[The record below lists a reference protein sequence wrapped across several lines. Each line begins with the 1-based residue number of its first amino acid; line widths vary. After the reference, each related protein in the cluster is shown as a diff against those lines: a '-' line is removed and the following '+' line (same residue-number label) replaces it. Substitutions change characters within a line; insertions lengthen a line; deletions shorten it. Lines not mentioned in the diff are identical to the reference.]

1 MVTNMDVRQIIN
13 VLELMEFFAER
24 GRPATLAE
32 IAKHFGWPRSSTF
45 NLIGTLLNRGYLYEP
60 RAREGYYPSPIWLPL
75 IKKIDSS
82 APVPH
87 ELESLVEA
95 LRNRTGETA
104 VVGAISGMH
113 VLFIAAMESTQAIR
127 YTANMGKIVP
137 IHATATGRALLS
149 LLSDQERAAIL
160 RRAVF
165 ERYTSTTLMS
175 AESVE
180 DEIENSKQR
189 GYFEGVGEFTQ
200 DLGGIALPL
209 VVTRRHLAVLVGGPV
224 TRVHPRKGEI
234 VQIMREEIQRHLPTA
249 DFWKTAKLEGK
260 ESAA

>member
-1 MVTNMDVRQIIN
+1 MDVRQVIN
-13 VLELMEFFAER
+13 VLELMEYFAER

-32 IAKHFGWPRSSTF
+32 IARHFGWPRSSTF
-45 NLIGTLLNRGYLYEP
+45 NLLGTLLNRGYLYEP

-75 IKKIDSS
+75 IQKIDRA

-113 VLFIAAMESTQAIR
+113 VLFITVMESAQAIR
-127 YTANMGKIVP
+127 YTASMGKIVP
-137 IHATATGRALLS
+137 IHATAIGRALLS
-149 LLSDQERAAIL
+149 LLSDQERTAIL

-175 AESVE
+175 VESVE
-180 DEIENSKQR
+180 NEIENSKQR

-209 VVTRRHLAVLVGGPV
+209 VAMRRHLAVLVAGPV
-224 TRVHPRKGEI
+224 TRVHPRKDEI
-234 VQIMREEIQRHLPTA
+234 VQIMREEIQRYIP
-249 DFWKTAKLEGK
+249 
-260 ESAA
+260 SANLAETVKPVC